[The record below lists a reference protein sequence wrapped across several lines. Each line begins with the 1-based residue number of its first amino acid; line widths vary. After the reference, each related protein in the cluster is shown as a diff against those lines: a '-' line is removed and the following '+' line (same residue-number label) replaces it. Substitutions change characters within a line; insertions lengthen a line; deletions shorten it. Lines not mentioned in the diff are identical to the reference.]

1 MEEISQNM
9 EQIYKERNLWGNT
22 LGKQFQEKFQ
32 VKKTIIT
39 HKNEVRNKEIT
50 RGKFPDWKKN

>member
-1 MEEISQNM
+1 M

-22 LGKQFQEKFQ
+22 FGKQLQEKFQ

-39 HKNEVRNKEIT
+39 HTKMEVMNKEIT
-50 RGKFPDWKKN
+50 QVKFLDWKKN